1 MRVQVGIYKTD
12 HPRIVPFLEMLKIYS
27 EYANESGFKV
37 EKHIAIKRH
46 IVF

>member
-1 MRVQVGIYKTD
+1 
-12 HPRIVPFLEMLKIYS
+12 MLKIYS

-46 IVF
+46 IVFYLALFLIK